1 MLVNEC
7 SQSSRSNRIL
17 GVRKFNWASFSLS
30 GAPWIKVDF
39 FFKAK
44 NSKKACF
51 TVCSL
56 MAKSSAAAKLPESF
70 QLSRATL
77 NPNTP

>member
-17 GVRKFNWASFSLS
+17 GVRKFKWASFSLS
-30 GAPWIKVDF
+30 GASWIEVDF
-39 FFKAK
+39 FFKPRIP
-44 NSKKACF
+44 KKACF
-51 TVCSL
+51 TVGSL
-56 MAKSSAAAKLPESF
+56 MTKSSAAVKLSESF

-77 NPNTP
+77 NQNTP